1 MEFDQSCLMDQYFL
15 FIAEYYS
22 STWNDL
28 RLFDH
33 SPLERHKGCY
43 HLLATTN
50 KTFSAISIC
59 V

>member
-1 MEFDQSCLMDQYFL
+1 MEFDQSCLIDQYFL

-33 SPLERHKGCY
+33 SPLERHKGWY
-43 HLLATTN
+43 HLLATAN
-50 KTFSAISIC
+50 RHFLL
-59 V
+59 